1 MVALKV
7 DDDTNTGLVTDIK
20 EKLREL
26 NMVKIIY
33 ITTSGDPLEQ

>member
-1 MVALKV
+1 V

-20 EKLREL
+20 EKLRQL

-33 ITTSGDPLEQ
+33 ITASGDPIDQ